1 MDYVYAFGI
10 FVSYILITMENICT
24 CIVLNQKLALI
35 LIHFQ
40 QLLIKILNLKR
51 LIELVVEVLEMFTE
65 ATFEGEKLQLKIAM
79 ISMNQ
84 RCCWPKINMKNYSL
98 LLCLL

>member
-1 MDYVYAFGI
+1 
-10 FVSYILITMENICT
+10 
-24 CIVLNQKLALI
+24 
-35 LIHFQ
+35 
-40 QLLIKILNLKR
+40 
-51 LIELVVEVLEMFTE
+51 MFTK

-98 LLCLL
+98 LLCLLQLKVLSMVHHENIVEFLGFAEQSIHCAYVMGEFHFIWSCMYDF